1 MFIRGFSCEGELVEV
16 FIPFLV
22 SGQKLNFTT
31 CGWLIIKGQLI
42 DLMKYDRFLSTTIL
56 LAFKL

>member
-31 CGWLIIKGQLI
+31 CGWLIIKG
-42 DLMKYDRFLSTTIL
+42 
-56 LAFKL
+56 